1 VGAWFGPDVFFK
13 FSELSVDGSPVIDA
27 SYSTRVNS
35 TIVTKCLA
43 SAFAHRLNNSGKNPL
58 ITLLNRISP
67 VPSESKS
74 HISLDI
80 WMNKTYFAD
89 SLRNTGIVCGEKK
102 PERTFFP
109 RIKIF
114 LTVALMLPINTIFCP
129 L

>member
-1 VGAWFGPDVFFK
+1 M
-13 FSELSVDGSPVIDA
+13 
-27 SYSTRVNS
+27 
-35 TIVTKCLA
+35 
-43 SAFAHRLNNSGKNPL
+43 
-58 ITLLNRISP
+58 TLLKRISP

-80 WMNKTYFAD
+80 WINNTYFAD
-89 SLRNTGIVCGEKK
+89 SLRKTGIVCGEKK

-114 LTVALMLPINTIFCP
+114 FTVALICPIKVIFCP